1 MFMKS
6 SLRAPVISLASQASG
21 LVQLVLI
28 LARVGTDKATDAY
41 FYLFNL
47 GFVPISCII
56 VGMMYPSLLNDQR
69 MSRRGLRTI
78 RWATPATS
86 AAFVAGG
93 VVWMY
98 VNGRLEP
105 SLTGLIIASGVNA
118 VIQTQ
123 LWFRAVAAE
132 AGGSAIWISGVAL
145 PPNILAVLGLAYP
158 WSSPTAAM
166 TAMVVGLVAGNL
178 GFLVYME
185 WHRIGGH
192 VLASAPEQ
200 STRRGGS
207 FWFLGMSSVAFV
219 GQTLIQSLA
228 VLLPTS
234 SITLLNISYKIVG
247 AVSGTFV
254 NATMPVL
261 LHQDTDSPGAA
272 RRFLRI
278 AVVVIALAGSVMVA
292 GVLFFRPA
300 LTVPAVVLALW
311 LVASSAAAAGMR
323 MSFRFLPP
331 NALRRTIVVVVVVSI
346 AGLLSARHP
355 GFSLTTLL
363 CAYAAVDAASVTLL
377 LRPLRDRLMSAVL
390 GAILVTL
397 IGIWSA
403 GFLV

>member
-6 SLRAPVISLASQASG
+6 SLRAPVVSLASQASG

-28 LARVGTDKATDAY
+28 IARVGTDKATDTY

-56 VGMMYPSLLNDQR
+56 VGMMYPSLINDLR

-78 RWATPATS
+78 RWVTPVTS

-93 VVWMY
+93 AVWLH

-105 SLTGLIIASGVNA
+105 ALTGLIIASGVNA
-118 VIQTQ
+118 VVQTQ

-132 AGGSAIWISGVAL
+132 AGGSAIWICGVAL
-145 PPNILAVLGLAYP
+145 PPNVLAVLALVYP
-158 WSSPTAAM
+158 WGSSAAAM
-166 TAMVVGLVAGNL
+166 TAMVAGLVAGNL
-178 GFLVYME
+178 GFLGYME
-185 WHRIGGH
+185 WRRIGGRI
-192 VLASAPEQ
+192 LATAPER
-200 STRRGGS
+200 STRRGSS

-219 GQTLIQSLA
+219 GQTLMQSLA

-234 SITLLNISYKIVG
+234 SITLLNVAYKIVG
-247 AVSGTFV
+247 SVSATFV

-261 LHQDTDSPGAA
+261 LHQDTDSPRAA
-272 RRFLRI
+272 RRFLRL
-278 AVVVIALAGSVMVA
+278 AVVVIALAGSGMVA
-292 GVLFFRPA
+292 GVLFFRPDLA
-300 LTVPAVVLALW
+300 IPAVVLALW
-311 LVASSAAAAGMR
+311 LVASSASAAGMR

-331 NALRRTIVVVVVVSI
+331 AALRRTIAVVVVVAILAV
-346 AGLLSARHP
+346 LSAHHR

-363 CAYAAVDAASVTLL
+363 CAYAAVDAASVMLL

-390 GAILVTL
+390 AGILVVL
-397 IGIWSA
+397 LGIWLS
-403 GFLV
+403 GYLI